1 MKSQFLNLDND
12 EQKFNLN
19 SNSFDSENKG
29 YNSTLVYTNDTTG
42 STFNNTSNAYKV
54 DYKKSLNAL
63 LMFFL
68 FIQFL

>member
-1 MKSQFLNLDND
+1 LNVPTNQEDN
-12 EQKFNLN
+12 
-19 SNSFDSENKG
+19 S
-29 YNSTLVYTNDTTG
+29 
-42 STFNNTSNAYKV
+42 FNNTSNAYKV